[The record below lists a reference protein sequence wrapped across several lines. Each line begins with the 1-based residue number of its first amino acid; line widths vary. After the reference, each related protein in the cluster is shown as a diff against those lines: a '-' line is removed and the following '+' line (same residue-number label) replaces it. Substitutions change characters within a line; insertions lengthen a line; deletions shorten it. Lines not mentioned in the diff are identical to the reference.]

1 MEQEYTASI
10 LESMLDAVIVV
21 NPDGAIRTVNRAALE
36 LLGYAEEELIGQ
48 PVGMIFEEEE
58 AAAAAA
64 AFFRGSGLAQLVRDG
79 AARDV
84 ELTLRARSGE
94 RIPVLFNG
102 SVIREED
109 GRLAAVVGVAR
120 DIRERKRAEEALRQ
134 SEERYRVYRRIVN
147 GPLLNA
153 LGAFICLRSTT
164 SAVHSSIKT
173 GSARTLSAR
182 SDMERASI
190 TPNSKVLAASPL
202 NLRIPRLVRKAD
214 SPNSCQ
220 N

>member
-58 AAAAAA
+58 AAAA